1 MPRMRRL
8 AAAVATIVALAA
20 ATVVLGAVSAFAHAD
35 PTAVSPGSGA
45 VLNTPPTQVAMVTA
59 EPMALVAGDNDL
71 VVTGPGG
78 VVSQN
83 PATIDSSQ
91 SHISVRLQSN
101 LATGTYTVAWHTVS
115 GADGDAASGT
125 WSFVYD
131 PSKPASPGS
140 SAPPAA
146 APATPAAPAA
156 TAPAAT
162 VVASPARGATTAA
175 PAAPATGSG
184 GEGQTRSPLTARE
197 LFVLGG
203 AAITMGAVVGS
214 LALRRRH
221 RPTQGS

>member
-45 VLNTPPTQVAMVTA
+45 VLNTPPTQVAMDTA
-59 EPMALVAGDNDL
+59 EPMSRVAGDNDL

-146 APATPAAPAA
+146 APAA
-156 TAPAAT
+156 TAPPAT